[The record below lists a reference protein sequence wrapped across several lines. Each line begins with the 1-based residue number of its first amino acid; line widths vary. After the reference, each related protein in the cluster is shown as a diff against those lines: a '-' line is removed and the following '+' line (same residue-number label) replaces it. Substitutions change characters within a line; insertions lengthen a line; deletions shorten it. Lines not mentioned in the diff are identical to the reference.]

1 MCITTGVVSQQIR
14 YLEEQMG
21 SKLFSRQG

>member
-14 YLEEQMG
+14 HLEEQMG
-21 SKLFSRQG
+21 RKLFSRQG

>member
-14 YLEEQMG
+14 HLEEQMG